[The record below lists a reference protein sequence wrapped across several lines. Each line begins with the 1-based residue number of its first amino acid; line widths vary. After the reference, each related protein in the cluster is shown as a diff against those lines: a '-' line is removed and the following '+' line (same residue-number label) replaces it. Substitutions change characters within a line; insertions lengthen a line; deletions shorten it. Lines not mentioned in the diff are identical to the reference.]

1 MTGLVE
7 VAVARVLIA
16 DPIDERGV
24 RRLTAAGHEVD
35 VRKGLSEDEL
45 CAIVGEYEA
54 MVVRSETKVTARIIE
69 HAVKMLGI
77 GRAGVGVDNIDV
89 DAATQNGI
97 AVVNSPTG
105 NTIAA
110 AEHAFALMIS
120 LARNIP
126 QADASMRRSEWTR
139 ARFMGVELRG
149 KTLGIIGLGRVGSE
163 VAQRARAFQ
172 MRILAHDPYVSLEKT
187 RSLGVESVSME
198 ALLRESD
205 FITIHTPLTA
215 GTKSLIGE
223 PEFAL
228 LKDGVRIVNAARGGL
243 VDERLLQEGLA
254 SGRIGGAALDV
265 FPIEPPQDLPL
276 REEQRVVLTPHLGA
290 STEEAQVEVALEVV
304 DQLNAIL
311 GGGAAQYTINMPF
324 VSPEV
329 REALGPYLPVATTM
343 GRLAIQLAD
352 GQLESVAVRVAGEI
366 AHYDIEIL
374 ASAALVGVLS
384 MATDM
389 RVNLVN
395 AQGMAQERGI
405 RIVEEKDPEGAEQ
418 YVNLVG
424 VEVRSTAGTVYTAG
438 TSVHGTVHL
447 NRLNDFSLNMEPSAP
462 YMLFTTHTDQPGMI
476 GKVGT
481 ISGEYD
487 ANISFMEVGRAAPR
501 GAATMIVGFDDAVS
515 DGMLADIKAIPGMTS
530 VRLVTYQTPEPVQP
544 RLRGT

>member
-1 MTGLVE
+1 M
-7 VAVARVLIA
+7 ARVLVA
-16 DPIDERGV
+16 DPIDELGID
-24 RRLTAAGHEVD
+24 RLAAAGHEVD

-45 CAIVGEYEA
+45 CAIVGDYEA
-54 MVVRSETKVTARIIE
+54 MVVRSETKVTERIIE
-69 HAVKMLGI
+69 HAVRMVGI

-89 DAATQNGI
+89 DAATQHGI

-139 ARFMGVELRG
+139 SRFMGVELRG
-149 KTLGIIGLGRVGSE
+149 KTLGIVGLGRVGSE

-172 MRILAHDPYVSLEKT
+172 MHIIAHDPYVSLERV

-198 ALLRESD
+198 RLLRESD
-205 FITIHTPLTA
+205 FISIHTPLTS
-215 GTKSLIGE
+215 GTKSLIGG

-265 FPIEPPQDLPL
+265 YPVEPPQDLPL
-276 REEQRVVLTPHLGA
+276 REEQRAVLTPHLGA

-304 DQLNAIL
+304 DQLLAVL

-324 VSPEV
+324 VPQEV
-329 REALGPYLPVATTM
+329 MEALGPYLPVATTM

-352 GQLESVAVRVAGEI
+352 GQLEGVAVRVAGGI
-366 AHYDIEIL
+366 AQYDAEIL

-384 MATDM
+384 VATDM

-395 AQGMAQERGI
+395 APAMAHERGI
-405 RIVEEKDPEGAEQ
+405 RVVEEKDPEGAEQ

-424 VEVRSTAGTVYTAG
+424 VEVRSTGGAVYLAG
-438 TSVHGTVHL
+438 TSVHGRVHVH
-447 NRLNDFSLNMEPSAP
+447 RVNDFYLDMEPSAP

-481 ISGEYD
+481 IAGEHD
-487 ANISFMEVGRAAPR
+487 ANISFMEVGREAPR
-501 GAATMIVGFDDAVS
+501 GAATMVVGFDDPVT
-515 DGMLADIKAIPGMTS
+515 DEMLADIRAVPGMTN
-530 VRLVTYQTPEPVQP
+530 VRLVTHEPAQP
-544 RLRGT
+544 LQPHLRGT

>member
-1 MTGLVE
+1 M
-7 VAVARVLIA
+7 ARVLVA
-16 DPIDERGV
+16 DPIDELGV
-24 RRLTAAGHEVD
+24 ARLVGAGHQVD
-35 VRKGLSEDEL
+35 IRKGLSEDEL
-45 CAIVGEYEA
+45 CAIVGDYEA
-54 MVVRSETKVTARIIE
+54 MVVRSETKVTARVIE
-69 HAVKMLGI
+69 HAVKMVGI

-89 DAATQNGI
+89 DAATQYGI

-139 ARFMGVELRG
+139 SRFMGVELRG

-172 MRILAHDPYVSLEKT
+172 MHVIAHDPYVSQERA
-187 RSLGVESVSME
+187 RSLGVESVSLE
-198 ALLRESD
+198 HLLRESD
-205 FITIHTPLTA
+205 FITIHTPLPS

-243 VDERLLQEGLA
+243 VDERLLHEGLA

-304 DQLNAIL
+304 DQLMAVL
-311 GGGAAQYTINMPF
+311 SGGAAPYTINMPF
-324 VSPEV
+324 VAPEV

-343 GRLAIQLAD
+343 GRLAIQLAE
-352 GQLESVAVRVAGEI
+352 GQLEAVAVRVAGEI
-366 AHYDIEIL
+366 AQYDAEML

-384 MATDM
+384 VATDM

-395 AQGMAQERGI
+395 APAMAHERGI
-405 RIVEEKDPEGAEQ
+405 RVLEEKDPEGAEQ

-424 VEVRSTAGTVYTAG
+424 VEVRATGGNVYLAG
-438 TSVHGTVHL
+438 TSVHGKVHVH
-447 NRLNDFSLNMEPSAP
+447 RVNDFYLDMEPSAP

-481 ISGEYD
+481 IAGEHD
-487 ANISFMEVGRAAPR
+487 ANISFMEVGREAPR
-501 GAATMIVGFDDAVS
+501 GAATMVVGFDDALT
-515 DGMLADIKAIPGMTS
+515 DQMLADITGIPGMTS
-530 VRLVTYQTPEPVQP
+530 VRLVTHLPVQPVQP